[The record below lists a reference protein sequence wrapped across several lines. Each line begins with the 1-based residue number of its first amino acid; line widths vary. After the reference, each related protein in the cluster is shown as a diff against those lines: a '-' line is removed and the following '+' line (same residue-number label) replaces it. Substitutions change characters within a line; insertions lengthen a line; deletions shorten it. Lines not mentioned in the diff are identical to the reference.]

1 MEDIKKDLEE
11 PKWYVLHTFSGYEN
25 MVQDNLYKVVET
37 NNLQEDILEVKIPM
51 EDTIEEK
58 NGKRKVVSHKMFP
71 CYVLIKM
78 RYRDSLWHTIVNTR
92 GVTGFVG
99 PAGRPLPLTQD
110 EIRRM
115 GLEKINVDI
124 KINVGDKIKVVLGPL
139 EGFAGEVTEVDLENQ
154 KCKVTVSMFGRLT
167 PVELDFSQIE
177 LI

>member
-1 MEDIKKDLEE
+1 MENKETIE
-11 PKWYVLHTFSGYEN
+11 PKWYVVHTFSGYEN
-25 MVQDNLYKVVET
+25 MVMDNLYKVVEK
-37 NNLQEDILEVKIPM
+37 NGLQEDILEVQIPM

-58 NGKRKVVSHKMFP
+58 NGKRKVVQRKMFP
-71 CYVLIKM
+71 CYVLVKM

-115 GLEKINVDI
+115 RLEKINVDI
-124 KINVGDKIKVVLGPL
+124 KVNVGDKVKITSGPL
-139 EGFAGEVTEVDLENQ
+139 ESFVGDVQEVDMIEQ

-167 PVELDFSQIE
+167 PVEVDFGQIE
-177 LI
+177 II

>member
-1 MEDIKKDLEE
+1 MEDNKDLEE
-11 PKWYVLHTFSGYEN
+11 PQWYVLHTFSGYEN

-37 NNLQEDILEVKIPM
+37 NNLQDDILEVQIPM

-58 NGKRKVVSHKMFP
+58 NGKRKVVQRKMFP
-71 CYVLIKM
+71 TYVLVKM

-92 GVTGFVG
+92 GVTGFCG

-115 GLEKINVDI
+115 RLEKVNVDI
-124 KINVGDKIKVVLGPL
+124 KINVGDKVKVVMGPL
-139 EGFAGEVTEVDLENQ
+139 EGFAGEVTDVDSENQ

-167 PVELDFSQIE
+167 PVELDFAQIE
-177 LI
+177 VI

>member
-1 MEDIKKDLEE
+1 MEENKDLEE

-37 NNLQEDILEVKIPM
+37 NNLQDDILEVQIPM
-51 EDTIEEK
+51 EDVI
-58 NGKRKVVSHKMFP
+58 KVVQRKMFP
-71 CYVLIKM
+71 TYVLIKM

-92 GVTGFVG
+92 GVTGFCG

-115 GLEKINVDI
+115 RLEKVNVDLSV
-124 KINVGDKIKVVLGPL
+124 NVGDKVKVVMGPL
-139 EGFAGEVTEVDLENQ
+139 EGFAGEVTEVDSANQ

-167 PVELDFSQIE
+167 PVELDFAQIE
-177 LI
+177 VI

>member
-1 MEDIKKDLEE
+1 MENKETIE
-11 PKWYVLHTFSGYEN
+11 PKWYVVHTFSGYEN
-25 MVQDNLYKVVET
+25 MVMDNLYKVIEK
-37 NNLQEDILEVKIPM
+37 NGLQEDILEVQIPM

-58 NGKRKVVSHKMFP
+58 NGKRKVVQRKMFP
-71 CYVLIKM
+71 CYVLVKM

-115 GLEKINVDI
+115 RLEKINVDI
-124 KINVGDKIKVVLGPL
+124 KVNVGDKVKITSGPL
-139 EGFAGEVTEVDLENQ
+139 ESFVGDVQEVDMVER

-167 PVELDFSQIE
+167 PVEVDFGQIE
-177 LI
+177 II

>member
-1 MEDIKKDLEE
+1 MEDNKDLEE

-37 NNLQEDILEVKIPM
+37 NNLQNDILEVQIPM

-58 NGKRKVVSHKMFP
+58 NGKRKVVQRKMFP
-71 CYVLIKM
+71 TYVLVKM

-92 GVTGFVG
+92 GVTGFCG

-115 GLEKINVDI
+115 RLEKVNVDI
-124 KINVGDKIKVVLGPL
+124 KVNVGDKVKVTMGPL
-139 EGFAGEVTEVDLENQ
+139 EGFAGEVTEVDNENQ
-154 KCKVTVSMFGRLT
+154 KCKVTVSM
-167 PVELDFSQIE
+167 
-177 LI
+177 LIFLKLKLFN

>member
-1 MEDIKKDLEE
+1 MEENKDLEE

-37 NNLQEDILEVKIPM
+37 NNLQDDILEVQIPM
-51 EDTIEEK
+51 EDVIEEK
-58 NGKRKVVSHKMFP
+58 NGKRKVVQRKMFP
-71 CYVLIKM
+71 TYVLIKM

-92 GVTGFVG
+92 GVTGFCG

-115 GLEKINVDI
+115 RLEKVNVDLSV
-124 KINVGDKIKVVLGPL
+124 NVGDKVKVVMGPL
-139 EGFAGEVTEVDLENQ
+139 EGFAGEVTEVDSANQ

-167 PVELDFSQIE
+167 TVELDFAQIE
-177 LI
+177 VI

>member
-1 MEDIKKDLEE
+1 MEENKDLEE

-37 NNLQEDILEVKIPM
+37 NNLQDDILEVTIPM

-58 NGKRKVVSHKMFP
+58 NGKRKVVQRKMFP
-71 CYVLIKM
+71 TYVLIKM

-92 GVTGFVG
+92 GVTGFCG

-115 GLEKINVDI
+115 RLEKVNVDI
-124 KINVGDKIKVVLGPL
+124 NINVGDKVKVVMGPL
-139 EGFAGEVTEVDLENQ
+139 EGFAGEVTDVDSANQ

-167 PVELDFSQIE
+167 PVELDFAQIE
-177 LI
+177 VI